1 MSSKKSS
8 KVGDATITAAEARPV
23 KPTLKVVSKRTMRR
37 EATLKARRASLA
49 LNDGVGMAQAEETQ
63 RDTKTGPR
71 RLRPLPSALV
81 FPNMVRCSAAAAH
94 ADP

>member
-8 KVGDATITAAEARPV
+8 KVGDATITAAEARPFKP

-37 EATLKARRASLA
+37 EAKARRASLA
-49 LNDGVGMAQAEETQ
+49 LSDGVGMAQAEETL
-63 RDTKTGPR
+63 RDTKTAPHK
-71 RLRPLPSALV
+71 LKPLPSALV

-94 ADP
+94 ADR